1 MKWYTEF
8 MLITKHSSLGNI
20 FLVNHW
26 GDLHDDPDKMI
37 DDRYNNFF
45 KPLRAQGKWGK
56 DVDGLVLGQLK
67 HPGEQEQDGLHEI
80 FEARIF
86 NADGSE
92 AEISG
97 NGLCCLGQA
106 RTLLELADPISVLH
120 AGLESKVRLNEIL
133 SNDRHL
139 VEVDIPYPKIGSE
152 KISKAAEL
160 AVEIPY
166 LRIAFVDV
174 GNPHIVVRVDNLEE
188 VNAYYSGKDIEHHF
202 GPVNVEFIQVNASEN
217 TIKMK
222 VWERGVGV
230 TQSCGS
236 GAIASVAACH
246 QWGLVKQ
253 LDKKFVN
260 VLMPGGKAQVSLIP
274 KNSENELDYL
284 RYLTIVQ
291 YLGEYEPI

>member
-1 MKWYTEF
+1 MEV
-8 MLITKHSSLGNI
+8 TKHSSLGNI

-26 GDLHDDPDKMI
+26 GDLHDDPSKMI

-45 KPLRAQGKWGK
+45 EPLRAQGKWGR

-67 HPGEQEQDGLHEI
+67 RPGEQEQDGLHEI

-106 RTLLELADPISVLH
+106 RALLKLADPISVLH

-133 SNDRHL
+133 SKDRHL
-139 VEVDIPYPKIGSE
+139 VEVDVPYPKIGNESNLR
-152 KISKAAEL
+152 AAEL
-160 AVEIPY
+160 AVEIAY
-166 LRIAFVDV
+166 QRIAFVDV

-188 VNAYYSGKDIEHHF
+188 VNEYHSGRAIERQF
-202 GPVNVEFIQVNASEN
+202 GPVNVEFIQVNASKN

-230 TQSCGS
+230 TRSCGS
-236 GAIASVAACH
+236 GAIAAVAACRE
-246 QWGLVKQ
+246 WGVLKK
-253 LDKKFVN
+253 LDGKGVSVF
-260 VLMPGGKAQVSLIP
+260 MSGGKAQISLVA
-274 KNSENELDYL
+274 KKSENEPDNL
-284 RYLTIVQ
+284 RYISIVR
-291 YLGEYEPI
+291 YLGKYEAI

>member
-1 MKWYTEF
+1 ME
-8 MLITKHSSLGNI
+8 ITKHSSLGNI

-26 GDLHDDPDKMI
+26 GDLHDDPGKMI

-45 KPLRAQGKWGK
+45 EPLRAQGKWGR

-67 HPGEQEQDGLHEI
+67 RPGEQEQDGLHEI

-106 RTLLELADPISVLH
+106 RALLELADPISVLH

-133 SNDRHL
+133 SKDRHL

-152 KISKAAEL
+152 TILKAAEL
-160 AVEIPY
+160 AVEVAY
-166 LRIAFVDV
+166 HRVAFVDV
-174 GNPHIVVRVDNLEE
+174 GNPHIVVQVDNLEE
-188 VNAYYSGKDIEHHF
+188 VDEYYSGRAIERQF
-202 GPVNVEFIQVNASEN
+202 GPVNVEFIQVNAWEN

-230 TQSCGS
+230 TRSCGS
-236 GAIASVAACH
+236 GAIAAVAACRE
-246 QWGLVKQ
+246 WGVLKK
-253 LDKKFVN
+253 LDGKGVSVF
-260 VLMPGGKAQVSLIP
+260 MSGGKAQISLVP
-274 KNSENELDYL
+274 KKSENGPDNL
-284 RYLTIVQ
+284 RYISIVR
-291 YLGEYEPI
+291 YLGKYEAI